1 MQSEAY
7 FVLLPPDTLC
17 GCLMCIL
24 PGIWEY
30 LFNIGMITSLTVLTL
45 KNAELFQNVLIID
58 GQSSKGK
65 RYLAWCG
72 IPADVTWGCWWWG
85 FNAHDKFAANKI
97 VRGSDFTL
105 GYVDLN

>member
-1 MQSEAY
+1 MLDPRKSCEEAPSKILILLFSVAHRLQCSPTLMQSEAY

-72 IPADVTWGCWWWG
+72 IPADVT
-85 FNAHDKFAANKI
+85 
-97 VRGSDFTL
+97 
-105 GYVDLN
+105 